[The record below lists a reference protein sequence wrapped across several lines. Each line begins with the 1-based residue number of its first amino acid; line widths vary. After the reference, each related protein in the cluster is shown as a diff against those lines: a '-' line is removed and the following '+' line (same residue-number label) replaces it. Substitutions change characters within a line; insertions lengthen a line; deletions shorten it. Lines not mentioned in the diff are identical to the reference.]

1 MLPLKK
7 HDRYKEKECPK
18 CGILHKKEGPYCSQ
32 SCSSQRQ
39 MAEHQKKSI
48 SKSNKRYYSETIEG
62 YASRK
67 RTGDMARSR
76 EKYKEMGLSDED
88 WMLDFPLTTDN
99 LDIYDDD
106 TDIWR

>member
-1 MLPLKK
+1 MSEDQKELLSKK
-7 HDRYKEKECPK
+7 NKE
-18 CGILHKKEGPYCSQ
+18 YFT
-32 SCSSQRQ
+32 
-39 MAEHQKKSI
+39 
-48 SKSNKRYYSETIEG
+48 ETIEG

-67 RTGDMARSR
+67 RIGDMARNR

-88 WMLDFPLTTDN
+88 WMLDIPITTDN